1 MSSTPHQN
9 NPTPVPISEALP
21 HRKVLRSWL
30 ESLMQR
36 STPRALFLL
45 VVDYVLF
52 FALISAAV
60 AAPHWTLRLLAGLV
74 AGFWIGRLF
83 ILGHDAC
90 HQSYTPSRGLNRVL
104 GRIAFLPSLSA
115 YSLWEVGHNVIHHGF
130 TNLKGADFVWVP
142 KTKAEYDEMSL
153 PRRMLERIYRS
164 GWGVSLYY
172 MVEIWWNKMFFPNK
186 ANKPSERPAF
196 IWDNLLVSAF
206 ALIWIAAIVVC
217 APMVEVPIWSALLTA
232 FVVPFIFWNGM
243 IGWVVYVHHTHE
255 RIAWYD
261 DKKTWAAAQPFV
273 TTTVHLTFKRHF
285 GSLVH
290 HIMEHTAHHL
300 DMSIPLYKLKEAQS
314 RLEHLL
320 PQRIVVQPFSW
331 TWYFKTARKCKLYDY
346 AARRW
351 TDFKGVPTTEAATVK
366 C

>member
-9 NPTPVPISEALP
+9 NPTPIPISEALP

-36 STPRALFLL
+36 STPRALVLL

-60 AAPHWTLRLLAGLV
+60 AAPHWMLRLLAGLV

-142 KTKAEYDEMSL
+142 KTKAEYDAMSL
-153 PRRMLERIYRS
+153 PRRILERIYRS
-164 GWGVSLYY
+164 GWGASLYY
-172 MVEIWWNKMFFPNK
+172 MIEIWWNKMFFPNK
-186 ANKPSERPAF
+186 ANKPGNRPAF
-196 IWDNLLVSAF
+196 LWDNVLVSVF
-206 ALIWIAAIVVC
+206 AVIWIAAIVVC
-217 APMVEVPIWSALLTA
+217 APMVDVPIWSALITA

-243 IGWVVYVHHTHE
+243 IGWAVYVHHTHE

-261 DKKTWAAAQPFV
+261 DKKSWAAAQPFV

-285 GSLVH
+285 GSMMH

-300 DMSIPLYKLKEAQS
+300 DMTIPLYKLKEAQS

-331 TWYFKTARKCKLYDY
+331 TWYFKTARQCKLYDY

-351 TDFKGVPTTEAATVK
+351 TDFKGAPTTETAIVK
-366 C
+366 A